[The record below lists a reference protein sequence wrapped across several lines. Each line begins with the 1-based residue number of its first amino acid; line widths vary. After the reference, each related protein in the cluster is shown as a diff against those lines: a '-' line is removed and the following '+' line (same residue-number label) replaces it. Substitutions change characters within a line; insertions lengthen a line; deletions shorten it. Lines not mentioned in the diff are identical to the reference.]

1 VNGERDVQKKKK
13 LTLSF
18 EEYRTLSTMLVV
30 HMRNEEV
37 RAEREGKLPTVMTEH
52 SVMFC
57 S

>member
-1 VNGERDVQKKKK
+1 MNGERDVQKKKK